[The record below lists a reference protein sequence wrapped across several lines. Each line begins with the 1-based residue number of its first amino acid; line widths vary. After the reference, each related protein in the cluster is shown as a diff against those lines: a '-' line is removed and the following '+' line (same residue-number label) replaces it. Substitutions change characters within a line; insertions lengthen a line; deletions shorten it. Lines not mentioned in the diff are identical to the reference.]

1 MNNNI
6 SLTKSDFLLFLEAP
20 RHLWAAKHDLIE
32 KIPSPFETNVMKQ
45 GYGVEALAK
54 EYLNKFVLETD
65 ENLIFQKTFID
76 NQFTVRMDIL
86 INKSSTDSYELYEFK
101 SGTRVKKDNIY
112 NVTYQFL
119 IINKQIKIDRV
130 LILHLN
136 SEYAWYLFLNL
147 ADQFGQFL
155 E

>member
-1 MNNNI
+1 
-6 SLTKSDFLLFLEAP
+6 
-20 RHLWAAKHDLIE
+20 
-32 KIPSPFETNVMKQ
+32 MKQ
-45 GYGVEALAK
+45 GYEVEALAK
-54 EYLNKFVLETD
+54 EYLEKFVLKPD
-65 ENLIFQKTFID
+65 EDMIFQIQFTD
-76 NQFTVRMDIL
+76 NQFTVRTGIL
-86 INKSSTDSYELYEFK
+86 INKSSTDSYVLYEFK